1 MCGLNFDTSGFLL
14 GFERQTCSLST
25 KSTWSCLRRWRRT
38 NYATWESTPS
48 ASAGG
53 CSSPLPV
60 IPPASV
66 SHRRHFL
73 YFFSNRAE
81 QEDGVFWKCG
91 PGCRAS
97 RRRRGVQGMIWMITF
112 IILLFMITITL
123 SVYLFSP
130 IISFW
135 LRNYWWLALFIYTI
149 TTHPTLAVFFFF
161 PLLFSLF
168 RVVIIF
174 LLPFRLSFFCYW
186 FGKVFFF
193 ALCACVRLFVRL
205 PPPVLPLPP
214 STFAYLLLIT
224 VCLSFRNQHPLL
236 AELAVYFDNLVYYWC
251 LGERLGVTSLPSFPT
266 SPRWLISLFYINIS
280 PSCLSHPYCG
290 DVTSALLP
298 HDLEPTF
305 TLLPA
310 TSQHKPLLPRSGSL
324 YSSATG
330 IHAIFLPSSTPS
342 ELLPQL
348 LVWIFPSSSSRF
360 CVRHQHFSAVRFL
373 LNLT

>member
-123 SVYLFSP
+123 SVYLF
-130 IISFW
+130 FT
-135 LRNYWWLALFIYTI
+135 YYLFLVAKLLMIGLIYLYDY
-149 TTHPTLAVFFFF
+149 HPPYSRRVF
-161 PLLFSLF
+161 
-168 RVVIIF
+168 
-174 LLPFRLSFFCYW
+174 
-186 FGKVFFF
+186 
-193 ALCACVRLFVRL
+193 
-205 PPPVLPLPP
+205 
-214 STFAYLLLIT
+214 
-224 VCLSFRNQHPLL
+224 
-236 AELAVYFDNLVYYWC
+236 
-251 LGERLGVTSLPSFPT
+251 
-266 SPRWLISLFYINIS
+266 
-280 PSCLSHPYCG
+280 
-290 DVTSALLP
+290 
-298 HDLEPTF
+298 
-305 TLLPA
+305 
-310 TSQHKPLLPRSGSL
+310 
-324 YSSATG
+324 
-330 IHAIFLPSSTPS
+330 FLPSSVFS
-342 ELLPQL
+342 FQSRHY
-348 LVWIFPSSSSRF
+348 FPAALSSVF
-360 CVRHQHFSAVRFL
+360 FL
-373 LNLT
+373 LLIRESLFLCSLCVCPSVCPAPPPRPTPAPLHICLFTADNGLPFIS